1 MTTTVYDKR
10 LFLLDAY
17 ALIFRSYYAFI
28 KNPRVTSRGM
38 NTSAVFGFLLTLE
51 DLLVRQKPTHIAV
64 VFDPPG
70 PTFRNAIY
78 PAYKANRDATPEDI
92 KIAVPYIKRLLD
104 AYRIPVIEVQGF
116 EADDVIGTLAHK
128 AAEEGYTAFM
138 MTPDKDFA
146 QLVTDRVMMYRPGRG
161 GGEAEVWGIKEIERE
176 YGVGPGNITDLLG
189 LMGDAS
195 DNIPGAPGIG
205 PKTACKLIREFGS
218 IETLLGRTAELQGR
232 QKDILEQNREQI
244 LLSKR
249 LATIEQDVPVEF
261 RHEELHRHEIDIDAL
276 RRLYEELE
284 FRTLAS
290 RLPSS
295 GSRSQ
300 TFGASVGEQPL
311 SSAPGGGLSAT
322 ASPASDLSSASDAAN
337 RAQAPPSASPGDAQT
352 QTSAASEGSPSE
364 QDFFAPL
371 RQPSE
376 ETQGNLFGDNTL
388 AGGSSF
394 ATINTTPHSYA
405 IAETREQSEA
415 LAAKLS
421 TLSDF
426 CFDTETTSLD
436 PLNTQLVALA
446 FSWGK
451 GTGTLLW
458 LPPERNAADDLL
470 EPLRKVFE
478 NETIR
483 KTGQNLKFD
492 IQVLSGYG
500 ISVKGILFDTM
511 MAHYLL
517 EPDMRHNMDL
527 LAAKYLNYEPVHI
540 EELIGERG
548 PRQKNMR
555 DVEKERVKEY
565 SVEDADVTWQLREIF
580 APLLNQQGLDTLA
593 EEIEMPLIRV
603 LAAMERE
610 GILIDE
616 SVLKNYAV
624 TLRETILRLEQEI
637 YTLAGQEFN
646 ISSPKQL
653 GDILFVR
660 LRLDDKARL
669 TKTRQYRTDEEVL
682 QRLTGKHN
690 VIEKVLEYRGL
701 KKLLSTYVEA
711 LPALID
717 PRTGRIHTT
726 YNQAVASTGRLSST
740 NPNLQ
745 NIPVRDAEG
754 REIRKAFIPGRGK
767 IFLSADY
774 SQIELRL
781 MAHLSG
787 DSAMIA
793 DFLSGQDIHSATA
806 SKIFGVPLSEVTRE
820 MRSRAKTANFGIIY
834 GISAFGLSERLNIGR
849 KEAKELIDGY
859 FNSYPGVRKYMD
871 DSISKARES
880 GFVTTMFG
888 RRRYLPDIH
897 SRNQVVRGNA
907 ERNAIN
913 APLQGSAADII
924 KIAMVRIAGR
934 LAKELPGAKMIL
946 QVHDELIFEVD
957 TDSVEKLREMVVRE
971 MKGAADLRVP
981 LEVDTG
987 TGNNWLEAH

>member
-1 MTTTVYDKR
+1 MTATESDKR

-28 KNPRVTSRGM
+28 KNPRVTSKGM

-51 DLLVRQKPTHIAV
+51 DLLTKQRPSHIAV

-70 PTFRNAIY
+70 PTFRNEIY

-104 AYRIPVIEVQGF
+104 AYSIPVIEVAGF
-116 EADDVIGTLAHK
+116 EADDVIGTLARK
-128 AAEEGYTAFM
+128 AAEEGYTTFM

-146 QLVTDRVMMYRPGRG
+146 QLVTDRVVMYRPGRG
-161 GGEAEVWGIKEIERE
+161 GGEAEIWGEKEIVRE
-176 YGVGPGNITDLLG
+176 YGVPPGNITDLLG

-205 PKTACKLIREFGS
+205 PKTACKLISEHGG
-218 IETLLGRTAELQGR
+218 IETLLAKTSELQGR
-232 QKDILEQNREQI
+232 QKDILEQNRDQI

-249 LATIEQDVPVEF
+249 LATIEQNVPVEF
-261 RHEELHRHEIDIDAL
+261 RHTDLHRREIDTDAL

-284 FRTLAS
+284 FRTMAS

-295 GSRSQ
+295 GSQPPASVMPAGDQQPASVMPAGDQQPAFVKISGDQPSSSSLFAGDRQPPTAMVNGEQAEPEIFASQ
-300 TFGASVGEQPL
+300 QQPAADTQGTLFGAN
-311 SSAPGGGLSAT
+311 
-322 ASPASDLSSASDAAN
+322 PA
-337 RAQAPPSASPGDAQT
+337 
-352 QTSAASEGSPSE
+352 
-364 QDFFAPL
+364 
-371 RQPSE
+371 
-376 ETQGNLFGDNTL
+376 GN
-388 AGGSSF
+388 GSSL
-394 ATINTTPHSYA
+394 ANINTTPHNYTLT
-405 IAETREQSEA
+405 ETPEQAKA
-415 LAAKLS
+415 LALKLG

-436 PLNTQLVALA
+436 PLNTQLVAIA
-446 FSWGK
+446 FCWEK
-451 GTGTLLW
+451 GSGTLLW
-458 LPPERNAADDLL
+458 LPPERSSAMELL
-470 EPLRKVFE
+470 EPFRPLFE

-500 ISVKGILFDTM
+500 IRVKGPLFDTM

-527 LAAKYLNYEPVHI
+527 LAARYLNYEPVHI

-548 PRQKNMR
+548 PRQRNMR
-555 DVEKERVKEY
+555 DVEKERVREY
-565 SVEDADVTWQLREIF
+565 SVEDADVTWQLKEIF
-580 APLLNQQGLDTLA
+580 EPILKKEGLDRLA
-593 EEIEMPLIRV
+593 ADIEMPLITV

-616 SVLKNYAV
+616 SVLRNFAV
-624 TLRETILRLEQEI
+624 TLRETIISLEKEI

-682 QRLTGKHN
+682 QRLTAKHP
-690 VIEKVLEYRGL
+690 VIGKVLEYRGL

-711 LPALID
+711 LPELTD
-717 PRTGRIHTT
+717 RNTGRIHTT

-745 NIPVRDAEG
+745 NIPVRDSEG
-754 REIRKAFIPGRGK
+754 REIRKAFVPAKGK

-820 MRSRAKTANFGIIY
+820 MRARAKTANFGIIY
-834 GISAFGLSERLNIGR
+834 GISAFGLSERLTIGR

-859 FNSYPGVRKYMD
+859 FNSYPGVKAYMD
-871 DSISKARES
+871 ESIRRAREQ
-880 GFVTTMFG
+880 GYVTTMFG

-924 KIAMVRIAGR
+924 KIAMVRIAAR
-934 LAKELPGAKMIL
+934 LEKELPEARMIL

-957 TDSVEKLREMVVRE
+957 TDSVEKLRTMATEE
-971 MKGAADLRVP
+971 MKGAADLQVP
-981 LEVDTG
+981 LEVDSG